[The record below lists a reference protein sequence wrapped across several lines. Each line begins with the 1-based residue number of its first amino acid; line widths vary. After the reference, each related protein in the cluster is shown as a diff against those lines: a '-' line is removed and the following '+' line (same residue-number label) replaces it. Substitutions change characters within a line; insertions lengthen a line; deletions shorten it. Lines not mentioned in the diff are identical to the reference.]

1 MSFTF
6 DPLVGGLQKVL
17 DLRMAQHSLTASNL
31 ANADTP
37 GFKAKVIDFR
47 DLLARAVETE
57 ADSLQRTDPRH
68 LSAPGM
74 DLDHVAVTELEAEPW
89 SIDGNSVLAERETAR
104 MTENSLMYD
113 AVSRGVDRKLAL
125 LAYAMSDGRS

>member
-37 GFKAKVIDFR
+37 GFKAKVLDFR
-47 DLLARAVETE
+47 QALAQAVDVGEGGLL
-57 ADSLQRTDPRH
+57 RTDPRH
-68 LSAPGM
+68 LEAPGF
-74 DLDHVAVTELEAEPW
+74 DPEHLSVTEIEPEPW
-89 SIDGNSVLAERETAR
+89 SVDGNSVLAERETAR
-104 MTENSLMYD
+104 LTENSLMYD
-113 AVSRGVDRKLAL
+113 AVSRGIDKKLAL

>member
-1 MSFTF
+1 LSFTF
-6 DPLVGGLQKVL
+6 DPLIGGMQTVL

-37 GFKAKVIDFR
+37 GYRAKVIDFR
-47 DLLARAVETE
+47 HVLAQAVGTG
-57 ADSLQRTDPRH
+57 SPLQQTDARH
-68 LSAPGM
+68 LQGRGLDPN
-74 DLDHVAVTELEAEPW
+74 DLPITELEPEPW
-89 SIDGNSVLAERETAR
+89 SLDGNSVLSERETAR

-113 AVSRGVDRKLAL
+113 AVSRGIDRKLAL